1 MTLRGVTAA
10 YDGGPVLRKI
20 DLDVAA
26 GEIVS
31 LLGPS
36 GCGKTTLLRVIAGLH
51 PIQAGRIDFGDRT
64 VSSATASVAPEH
76 RRVGMVFQDGAL
88 FPHLTV
94 AANVAFGISR
104 EPNVDRRVAEVLDL
118 VGLTDLAHRRPAT
131 LSGGEQQRVALARA
145 LAPRPSVLLLDE
157 PFSALDTGLRLQL
170 RRQVRRILLDV
181 GITVITVTHDQDEA
195 FSFGDRVA
203 VMRDGVIA
211 QVGRPDELYERP
223 RDCWVARFV
232 GDANLVRGQA
242 NGRAATT
249 LLGPLPLDP
258 SSAVTGDAQ
267 VLVRPEQLRLVA
279 GTQAVIEAVEYF
291 GHDAIYSLSL
301 DGQPIEV
308 RVARS
313 EFDVGDRVDVAFVGA
328 SVAAFP
334 AAG

>member
-1 MTLRGVTAA
+1 VTLRGVSAA
-10 YDGGPVLRKI
+10 YDGGPVLREI
-20 DLDVAA
+20 DLHVAA
-26 GEIVS
+26 GEILS

-51 PIQAGRIDFGDRT
+51 PVEAGTIEFGDRI
-64 VSSATASVAPEH
+64 VSSPGGSVAPEH

-94 AANVAFGISR
+94 AENVGFGISR
-104 EPNVDRRVAEVLDL
+104 EPNVGARVGEVLDL
-118 VGLTDLAHRRPAT
+118 VGLADLADRRPAT
-131 LSGGEQQRVALARA
+131 LSGGQQQRVALARA
-145 LAPRPSVLLLDE
+145 LAPRPSILLLDE
-157 PFSALDTGLRLQL
+157 PFSALDSGLRVQL
-170 RRQVRRILLDV
+170 RREVRRILVHV

-223 RDCWVARFV
+223 NDCWVANFV
-232 GDANLVRGQA
+232 GDANLVRGTA

-249 LLGPLPLDP
+249 LFGPLPLDP
-258 SSAVTGDAQ
+258 GSAITGDAW

-279 GTQAVIEAVEYF
+279 GSRAIIEAVEYF

-301 DGQPIEV
+301 GGERIEV
-308 RVARS
+308 RVAGS
-313 EFDVGDRVDVAFVGA
+313 DFDVGDRVDVAFVGS